1 MAGFAVRSEHSEHS
15 EHRICGQ
22 VCTRHLAS
30 LHQQVQHLRILQQ
43 QVRNAAKSPEV
54 PVFSPCP
61 CLILPHPPTPQV
73 QQLQTQQLAQ
83 QAQAFQDIRIR
94 LATAKKRPYS
104 RVSRGS
110 II

>member
-54 PVFSPCP
+54 PVFSPTFPNTAGSAATDSTAGATGASIPGHSDTFDNC
-61 CLILPHPPTPQV
+61 QKKA
-73 QQLQTQQLAQ
+73 LQ
-83 QAQAFQDIRIR
+83 
-94 LATAKKRPYS
+94 
-104 RVSRGS
+104 
-110 II
+110 